1 MLKKATICFQRQ
13 FYEKNSVNSKLH
25 KNSSYCYHFLRDQKY
40 GVEEG
45 HDLKNEVR
53 KEKWIKKKL
62 RIGNGAN
69 WRKDQGLEP
78 VVMNTTIQAM
88 PEWSDAE
95 SGFPG
100 APTPNQI
107 RAKKVNLQLC
117 QDIFDAAML
126 VKRAQNIKNE

>member
-1 MLKKATICFQRQ
+1 MVLQSYSKIH
-13 FYEKNSVNSKLH
+13 ENSKYH
-25 KNSSYCYHFLRDQKY
+25 KKRQILIIFLRDQKY

-100 APTPNQI
+100 APNPNQI